1 MRTPPKALT
10 RVVGAAGRSNID
22 DCVDPDRANE
32 PIEGT
37 INIASSGPLSGG
49 PAAAAFAP
57 VIAGVQAY
65 IDYANENQLFA
76 GYEISITYGDDQY
89 DPALT
94 PGVINDG
101 LDGGAHLVSA
111 VIGTPNNQSIRD
123 TLNEECVPH
132 LIAATGDPSLNDPA
146 EYPWTLGGNLPY
158 DIEAAAYAENVAEE
172 FPDGATAAVFYVN
185 NDAGLVFKEGFE
197 EAAGEAGIE
206 VVDEQTI
213 EAAET
218 APPTAQVSS
227 IAGNAPDVII
237 AFPLGAQ
244 CPAFLNELAN
254 AKAANEGWEPRVYLT
269 NTCAS
274 PLILGALRGDRKRP
288 VHVGVE
294 RCRRHHQPREPVV
307 ARRGRVLGL
316 HREPGSAGHGSDER
330 RRLDLRRGDGG
341 DPASGGRIAGRVD
354 AGLDHRGGA
363 ELRLQPV
370 GGP

>member
-1 MRTPPKALT
+1 MTSKSRRVLAALAAASLIAAACGDDDDSDT
-10 RVVGAAGRSNID
+10 ADSAEPSGDTTAETAATETTGGADTTAATEDTGGADTTAATEDTGGADTTEGTDEGGGSGWTANID

-37 INIASSGPLSGG
+37 VNIASSGPLSGS

-57 VIAGVQAY
+57 VIAGVEAY
-65 IDYANENQLFA
+65 IDYANENQLLE

-185 NDAGLVFKEGFE
+185 NDAGLVFKEGSRR
-197 EAAGEAGIE
+197 
-206 VVDEQTI
+206 
-213 EAAET
+213 
-218 APPTAQVSS
+218 PPARPASRSS
-227 IAGNAPDVII
+227 TSRRSKP
-237 AFPLGAQ
+237 
-244 CPAFLNELAN
+244 
-254 AKAANEGWEPRVYLT
+254 PRL
-269 NTCAS
+269 
-274 PLILGALRGDRKRP
+274 
-288 VHVGVE
+288 
-294 RCRRHHQPREPVV
+294 
-307 ARRGRVLGL
+307 
-316 HREPGSAGHGSDER
+316 R
-330 RRLDLRRGDGG
+330 RRRR
-341 DPASGGRIAGRVD
+341 R
-354 AGLDHRGGA
+354 
-363 ELRLQPV
+363 
-370 GGP
+370 